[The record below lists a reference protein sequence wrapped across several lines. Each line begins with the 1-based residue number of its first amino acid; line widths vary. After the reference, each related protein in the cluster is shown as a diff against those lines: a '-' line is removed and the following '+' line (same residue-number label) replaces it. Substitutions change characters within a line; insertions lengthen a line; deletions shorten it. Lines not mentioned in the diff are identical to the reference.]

1 MNRMR
6 ELVDYLNEKSYQYYT
21 LDNPTIADAEYDRL
35 YDELVKLEAETGE
48 RLPDSPTRRVGG
60 DVLPGFQPHTH
71 LARLWSM
78 GKAAD
83 VHEVVERYE
92 EPRPAYTTVSTYMK
106 ILTTKGFVDYKKGT
120 GKQYLYFPV
129 ISRAEYTSRVMR
141 DVKDSFFGGSASS
154 LLRFFVENEQIDEK
168 EIRELLDLVNRQ

>member
-1 MNRMR
+1 MKRDNNKPLTRAEMQVMN
-6 ELVDYLNEKSYQYYT
+6 
-21 LDNPTIADAEYDRL
+21 I
-35 YDELVKLEAETGE
+35 
-48 RLPDSPTRRVGG
+48 
-60 DVLPGFQPHTH
+60 
-71 LARLWSM
+71 LWSM

-83 VHEVVERYE
+83 VHEVVERYD

-154 LLRFFVENEQIDEK
+154 LLRFFVENEQIDEE

>member
-1 MNRMR
+1 MKKENNKTLTRAEMQVMN
-6 ELVDYLNEKSYQYYT
+6 
-21 LDNPTIADAEYDRL
+21 I
-35 YDELVKLEAETGE
+35 
-48 RLPDSPTRRVGG
+48 
-60 DVLPGFQPHTH
+60 
-71 LARLWSM
+71 LWSM

-120 GKQYLYFPV
+120 GKQDLYFPV

>member
-1 MNRMR
+1 MIKDNNKTLTRAEMQVMN
-6 ELVDYLNEKSYQYYT
+6 
-21 LDNPTIADAEYDRL
+21 I
-35 YDELVKLEAETGE
+35 
-48 RLPDSPTRRVGG
+48 
-60 DVLPGFQPHTH
+60 
-71 LARLWSM
+71 LWSL

-92 EPRPAYTTVSTYMK
+92 EPHPAYTTVSTYMK
-106 ILTTKGFVDYKKGT
+106 ILTTKGFVDYKKGN

-154 LLRFFVENEQIDEK
+154 LLRFFVENEQIDEE

>member
-1 MNRMR
+1 MKKENNKTLTRAEMQVMN
-6 ELVDYLNEKSYQYYT
+6 
-21 LDNPTIADAEYDRL
+21 I
-35 YDELVKLEAETGE
+35 
-48 RLPDSPTRRVGG
+48 
-60 DVLPGFQPHTH
+60 
-71 LARLWSM
+71 LWSM
-78 GKAAD
+78 GKATD

-141 DVKDSFFGGSASS
+141 DVKDCFFGGSASS

>member
-1 MNRMR
+1 MKKENNKTLTRAEMQVMN
-6 ELVDYLNEKSYQYYT
+6 
-21 LDNPTIADAEYDRL
+21 I
-35 YDELVKLEAETGE
+35 
-48 RLPDSPTRRVGG
+48 
-60 DVLPGFQPHTH
+60 
-71 LARLWSM
+71 LWSM

-154 LLRFFVENEQIDEK
+154 LLRFFVENEQIDEE

>member
-1 MNRMR
+1 MKKDNNKTLTRAEMQVMN
-6 ELVDYLNEKSYQYYT
+6 
-21 LDNPTIADAEYDRL
+21 I
-35 YDELVKLEAETGE
+35 
-48 RLPDSPTRRVGG
+48 
-60 DVLPGFQPHTH
+60 
-71 LARLWSM
+71 LWSM

>member
-1 MNRMR
+1 MKRDNNKPLTRAEMQVMN
-6 ELVDYLNEKSYQYYT
+6 
-21 LDNPTIADAEYDRL
+21 I
-35 YDELVKLEAETGE
+35 
-48 RLPDSPTRRVGG
+48 
-60 DVLPGFQPHTH
+60 
-71 LARLWSM
+71 LWSM

-83 VHEVVERYE
+83 VHEVVERYG

-154 LLRFFVENEQIDEK
+154 LLRFFVENEQIDEE

>member
-1 MNRMR
+1 MKKDNNKTLTRAEMQVMN
-6 ELVDYLNEKSYQYYT
+6 
-21 LDNPTIADAEYDRL
+21 I
-35 YDELVKLEAETGE
+35 
-48 RLPDSPTRRVGG
+48 
-60 DVLPGFQPHTH
+60 
-71 LARLWSM
+71 LWSL

-92 EPRPAYTTVSTYMK
+92 EPHPAYTTVSTYMK